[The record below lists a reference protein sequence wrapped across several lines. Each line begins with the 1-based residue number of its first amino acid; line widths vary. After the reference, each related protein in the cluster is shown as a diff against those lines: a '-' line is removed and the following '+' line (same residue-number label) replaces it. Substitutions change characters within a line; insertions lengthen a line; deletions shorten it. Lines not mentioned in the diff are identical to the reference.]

1 MHSLGDDECMQDLED
16 MYDQITDFARKSSG
30 NRVYVC
36 MYVCIFTPMHAQR
49 ERERERCQDVHDM

>member
-1 MHSLGDDECMQDLED
+1 VHSLGDDECMQDLED

-36 MYVCIFTPMHAQR
+36 MYVCIFTPMHA
-49 ERERERCQDVHDM
+49 ERERGHDVHDI